1 MIEAELHIQNILSE
15 LKKAFGARLVYLGL
29 QGSYLRGE
37 ATEQSDFDIMVVIK
51 DLSAT
56 DLGLYKSV
64 IGSLPHSEKACGF
77 ICGSEELRNWNA
89 LEIAHLLH
97 TTKDYYGELS
107 ELVSHYNERDIRSF
121 IKLSVG
127 NIYHELC
134 HRYIYSDSGNNRE
147 SLPFTYKSVFFILQ
161 NSYYLRENVFYQT
174 KRELSSAL
182 SCEDKAVFE
191 TAQAIANNPDYDFD
205 TAFNTLL
212 CWCKKMLCEE
222 YR

>member
-1 MIEAELHIQNILSE
+1 MIEVELHIRNILCG
-15 LKKAFGARLVYLGL
+15 LKKAFGERLVYLGL

-37 ATEQSDFDIMVVIK
+37 ATEESDFDIMVVIK
-51 DLSAT
+51 DLSAS
-56 DLGLYKSV
+56 DLDLYKSV
-64 IGSLPHSEKACGF
+64 IGSLPHCEKACGF

-89 LEIAHLLH
+89 LEITHLLH

-107 ELVSHYNERDIRSF
+107 ELVPRCDERDIRSF

-134 HRYIYSDSGNNRE
+134 HRYIYSDSDNNRK
-147 SLPFTYKSVFFILQ
+147 SLPFTYKGVFFILQ
-161 NSYYLRENVFYQT
+161 NSYYLREKVFYKT
-174 KRELSSAL
+174 KRELYSLL

-191 TAQAIANNPDYDFD
+191 IAQAIANNSDYDFD

-212 CWCKKMLCEE
+212 CWCKKMLCEG
-222 YR
+222 